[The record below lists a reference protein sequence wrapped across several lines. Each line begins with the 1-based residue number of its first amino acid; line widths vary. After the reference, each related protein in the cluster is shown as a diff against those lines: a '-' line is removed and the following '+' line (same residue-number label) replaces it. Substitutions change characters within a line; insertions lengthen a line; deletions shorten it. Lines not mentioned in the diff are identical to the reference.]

1 MTEKTD
7 KTKGKSM
14 WGWGVGAVYTVF
26 ALGTLG
32 VVAFTMTQRI
42 DLVSEDYYQ
51 KELKYEQQIDRTR
64 NTTDLQNQ
72 LTCETVDNGQ
82 AIKLQFPA
90 GMREVKG
97 SVLLYRPS
105 ISGMDR
111 ELEIKVDAAGT
122 QVIPVARLKPG
133 YWKAKVT
140 WSSEGREYYN
150 EFPFK
155 V

>member
-1 MTEKTD
+1 MTEKEA
-7 KTKGKSM
+7 KSKGKSM
-14 WGWGVGAVYTVF
+14 WGWGIAAVYTVF

-51 KELKYEQQIDRTR
+51 KELKYEQQIDRAR
-64 NTTDLQNQ
+64 NTSDLQSQ
-72 LTCETVDNGQ
+72 LGCVTVDGGQ

-90 GMREVKG
+90 GMREIKG
-97 SVLLYRPS
+97 NVLLYRPS
-105 ISGMDR
+105 VSGIDR
-111 ELEIKVDAAGT
+111 ELEIKVGPDGA
-122 QVIPVARLKPG
+122 QLIPVSKLKPG
-133 YWKAKVT
+133 LWKAKVS

-150 EFPFK
+150 EFPFR